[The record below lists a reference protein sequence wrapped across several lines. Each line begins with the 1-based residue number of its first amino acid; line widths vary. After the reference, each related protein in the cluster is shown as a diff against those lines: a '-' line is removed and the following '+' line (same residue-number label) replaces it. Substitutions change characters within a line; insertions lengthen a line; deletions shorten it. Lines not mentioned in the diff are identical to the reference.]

1 MYKKLQHNFD
11 VIQYLIKDVSPEQLL
26 WRESETSLS
35 LGEILDHLRDVE
47 RWHAAVQSP
56 DVEAKSGL
64 LLTASEKKGLVS
76 EKRNLLTD
84 YGRTF
89 EQYAC
94 YRKQTIECLKRVG
107 RDQGQQ
113 RIAHPVFGQVTLA
126 ELVARIDAYDQS
138 YIRQIEKIIH
148 GMPFNPLLAR
158 AIYEIDHYYQR
169 YRPHLNQV
177 SSVLDIGVGT
187 GLALRYLMLQNPHIT
202 FAGVDVRDLR
212 LPGVKVPLKLYDG
225 YTLPFDDAQ
234 FDVSL
239 LFYVLHHC
247 HNPGR
252 VLAEASRITR
262 QRLIIIEEFD
272 RPDADE
278 TSLDLTE
285 RQSHRALGLPAD
297 LPYQLF
303 DKPEFEAMLKECRL
317 VELEQQL
324 LPSRT
329 TRPVQKYLYVLEK
342 FEARRQG

>member
-11 VIQYLIKDVSPEQLL
+11 VIQYLIKDVSPEQLG
-26 WRESETSLS
+26 WRENEASLS

-47 RWHAAVQSP
+47 RWHVAARMP
-56 DVEAKSGL
+56 EVEAGYGVLSSANE
-64 LLTASEKKGLVS
+64 TNEPVS
-76 EKRNLLTD
+76 EKRNLLAD
-84 YGRTF
+84 YARTF

-94 YRKQTIECLKRVG
+94 HRRQTIERLKHVG
-107 RDQGQQ
+107 PDLRQQ
-113 RIAHPVFGQVTLA
+113 QVAHHLFGHVTLP

-138 YIRQIEKIIH
+138 YIDQIEKIIH
-148 GMPFNPLLAR
+148 NMPLNPLLAR
-158 AIYEIDHYYQR
+158 AVYEIDHYYKR
-169 YRPHLNQV
+169 YRPYLNQAT
-177 SSVLDIGVGT
+177 SVLDIGVGT

-212 LPGVKVPLKLYDG
+212 LPGVKVPLRIYDG
-225 YTLPFDDAQ
+225 HTLPYDDDQ

-247 HNPGR
+247 QNADR
-252 VLAEASRITR
+252 VLAEATRITR
-262 QRLIIIEEFD
+262 RRLIIIEEFD
-272 RPDADE
+272 RPEADE

-303 DKPEFEAMLKECRL
+303 DKPEFEAMLKRYRL
-317 VELEQQL
+317 AELEQQL

-329 TRPVQKYLYVLEK
+329 TRPVQKYLYLLERGA
-342 FEARRQG
+342 ERRQG